1 MMCIIKFQLL
11 FHRLAIFYISDV
23 VHFVTVFKD
32 LPITKYFQTS
42 ADWFRTAVELMFR

>member
-1 MMCIIKFQLL
+1 MCIIKFQLL
-11 FHRLAIFYISDV
+11 FHRLTIFYISDV